1 MNETS
6 HHDHGG
12 SLLAFLPDAIKR
24 VVESYMSFSHQSM
37 PVDAKEFAAHHG
49 ACKAAL
55 MHLDALFKIIKTNP
69 FLTDDQDHQIA
80 DISALIEQAK
90 IDLKSNE

>member
-1 MNETS
+1 MSEGPS
-6 HHDHGG
+6 KDGQAG
-12 SLLAFLPDAIKR
+12 SLLAFLPDAITR
-24 VVESYMSFSHQSM
+24 VVESYTSFSHQSM
-37 PVDAKEFAAHHG
+37 PLDAKEFAAHHS

-69 FLTDDQDHQIA
+69 FLDDDHNDQMA

-90 IDLKSNE
+90 KDLAP